1 MPELS
6 PVNTE
11 GTPDLKSKQ
20 PEKISERKIYV
31 FIGVIGLV
39 ALFLGFMQLSQYIK
53 GPFSP
58 VVTLNTSTLLT
69 SDQISEINSLK
80 NKDTDGD
87 GLSDYDE
94 LYYYYT
100 SPYLKDSDSDG
111 LSDKEEITKG
121 TDPNCPAG
129 QDCLNYGTNTNQVAG
144 NANGSGN
151 INSPLLAGDATAAT
165 LRETLKNSG
174 VPQTIL
180 DSTSDED
187 LLQIYND
194 TVKETQTANAN
205 ANGNT
210 NSAASTNLSLNA
222 NISDAEAASILVNL
236 TPAEIRQLLIE
247 SGLDATELSQM
258 DDATLQAI
266 FLKALEDQT
275 ATTANTNQ

>member
-6 PVNTE
+6 PGNSAGNRDQKPIT
-11 GTPDLKSKQ
+11 
-20 PEKISERKIYV
+20 PEKINERKIYV
-31 FIGVIGLV
+31 FVGVIGLV

-53 GPFSP
+53 GPFNP
-58 VVTLNTSTLLT
+58 VLTLNTSTLLT
-69 SDQISEINSLK
+69 NDQISEINSLK

-87 GLSDYDE
+87 QLSDYDE

-111 LSDKEEITKG
+111 LTDKDEIVKG

-129 QDCLNYGTNTNQVAG
+129 QDCLNYGTNTNQVAT

-151 INSPLLAGDATAAT
+151 INSALLSGNATAAT

-174 VPQTIL
+174 VPQNIL

-194 TVKETQTANAN
+194 TVKETQTTNAN
-205 ANGNT
+205 ANSST
-210 NSAASTNLSLNA
+210 NAAASADLTLNA
-222 NISDAEAASILVNL
+222 NISDEEATNILVNL

-266 FLKALEDQT
+266 FLKALEDQG
-275 ATTANTNQ
+275 ATNTNQ